1 MDILQMEDEENQLSK
16 KKLEAKKDSEAVRI
30 PLKLMR
36 DAVKVSRSLVHM

>member
-1 MDILQMEDEENQLSK
+1 MEDEEDQLSK
-16 KKLEAKKDSEAVRI
+16 KKLEAKKESEAVRI